1 MFVIV
6 CFLSVIYC
14 GGHGLFRRTVPF
26 LGTGEPRS
34 IPPAFGQEKQKIFV
48 YKKQCVTGLA
58 SAGPAST
65 LLGIVCFVGVKAKE
79 KQQDGAAFQGMALVP
94 AGPRIAWGGHRGG

>member
-1 MFVIV
+1 VSREAYPR
-6 CFLSVIYC
+6 LSGKKSKKY
-14 GGHGLFRRTVPF
+14 LF
-26 LGTGEPRS
+26 
-34 IPPAFGQEKQKIFV
+34 I
-48 YKKQCVTGLA
+48 KKQCVTGLA

-94 AGPRIAWGGHRGG
+94 AGPRIAWGGHGGG